1 MTFSGK
7 CSDYI
12 RKDFSMN
19 TYNCI
24 LELSNK
30 AEWLQHIS
38 NTVNSKHAKCPEE
51 LLKNVCSFDFK
62 FDTILQ

>member
-1 MTFSGK
+1 
-7 CSDYI
+7 
-12 RKDFSMN
+12 MN
-19 TYNCI
+19 IFNCT

-38 NTVNSKHAKCPEE
+38 NTVDLEHTKCPEE